1 MKRDRNRAG
10 SPETRRRT
18 SPVQNGL
25 ESRSHGYRD
34 RNDRETGNSLHSEY
48 RSHLSHGVR
57 DRNEREAEH
66 IHRHPRHGEEQ
77 IPSVFER

>member
-1 MKRDRNRAG
+1 M
-10 SPETRRRT
+10 
-18 SPVQNGL
+18 QNGL
-25 ESRSHGYRD
+25 DSRSHGNRD

-48 RSHLSHGVR
+48 RSHQSHGVRDSHPSHGVR

-66 IHRHPRHGEEQ
+66 SHRHPRHGEEQ